1 MTMNGVNVR
10 TSHLG
15 LSLLNMRQRL
25 DDLQAQ
31 LATGKVSDTYAGMGV
46 SRGLGVGLRAQLN
59 ELAGFADT
67 IANTNL
73 RINVGSSVLTR
84 MYEIGT
90 ETRSG
95 ALKGPVD
102 LDANGQ
108 TTSQRGATAA
118 FTEVL
123 QLLNTRAGDRYLFS
137 GRAVD
142 QPAVASP
149 DDIMYGVGGQAG
161 LKQLITERLQAD
173 KGASGLGRV
182 VISSPSVTSV
192 AVAEDAVGSPF
203 GFKLAGATTTLTG
216 ATITGPAGAPPAM
229 SVDLGA
235 VNPNV
240 GEKVRFSFTLPDGT
254 TETIELTA
262 TTTTPLPPDSFAIG
276 VDTTATAANLNAAL
290 TSAMGE
296 LANTALVAASA
307 MEAADNFFSS
317 SPPLRVSGVPL
328 NTATALVAGTPAD
341 TVTWY
346 IGETGADPARGTAVS
361 RVDQSITAQYG
372 MRANEEGL
380 RWQLQNIAVYAAVT
394 TAAGPDATNQIVA
407 LNTRIVQNMST
418 QSGQQSIENIQAELS
433 GAQNAIAAAK
443 ERQTQTKSMVETL
456 LDQIEGVTNEEVA
469 TKILA
474 LQTNLQASY
483 QTTAMLYQLSLV
495 NYV

>member
-1 MTMNGVNVR
+1 MGMSGVNVR

-15 LSLLNMRQRL
+15 LSLLRMREKL

-31 LATGKVSDTYAGMGV
+31 LATGKLSNSYAGMGV

-67 IANTNL
+67 IENTNL
-73 RINVGSSVLTR
+73 RINTASSVLSR
-84 MYEIGT
+84 MYTIGT

-108 TTSQRGATAA
+108 TTAQRGATAA
-118 FTEVL
+118 FAEML
-123 QLLNTRAGDRYLFS
+123 QLMNTRAGDRYLFS

-142 QPAVASP
+142 QPAVASL
-149 DDIMYGVGGQAG
+149 DDIMYGVGSQAG
-161 LKQLITERLQAD
+161 LKQMISERLQAD
-173 KGASGLGRV
+173 QGASGLGRV
-182 VISSPSVTSV
+182 VITQPTTTSV
-192 AVAEDAVGSPF
+192 QIAEDVAGSPF
-203 GFKLAGATTTLTG
+203 GFKVSGMTTTLTG

-235 VNPNV
+235 VNPNS
-240 GEKVRFSFTLPDGT
+240 GEKVRFTLSLPDGT

-262 TTTTPLPPDSFAIG
+262 TTTTPPPAGTFAIG
-276 VDTTATAANLNAAL
+276 ADTVATATNLQAAL
-290 TSAMGE
+290 NTAVGK

-307 MEAADNFFSS
+307 MEASDNFFSS
-317 SPPLRVSGVPL
+317 SPPQRVSGAPF
-328 NTATALVAGTPAD
+328 NAATALVNGTSAD
-341 TVTWY
+341 TVSWY
-346 IGETGADPARGTAVS
+346 IGEDGADPARGTAVS
-361 RVDQSITAQYG
+361 RVDQSITVQYG
-372 MRANEEGL
+372 ARANEEGL
-380 RWQLQNIAVYAAVT
+380 RWQLQNIAVYAAIT
-394 TAAGPDATNQIVA
+394 TAAGPDATGQVVA

-418 QSGQQSIENIQAELS
+418 QSGQQSIENIQAELA
-433 GAQNAIAAAK
+433 GAQNAIKAA
-443 ERQTQTKSMVETL
+443 EDRQIQTKSMVATM

>member
-1 MTMNGVNVR
+1 MSMSGVGVR

-15 LSLLNMRQRL
+15 LSLLRMREKL

-31 LATGKVSDTYAGMGV
+31 LATGKISDTYAGMGV
-46 SRGLGVGLRAQLN
+46 SRGLGVGLRTQLN
-59 ELAGFADT
+59 ELAGYADT
-67 IANTNL
+67 IDNTNL
-73 RINVGSSVLTR
+73 RINTASTVLSGL
-84 MYEIGT
+84 YKIGT

-108 TTSQRGATAA
+108 TTAQRGASSA
-118 FTEVL
+118 FVEVL
-123 QLLNTRAGDRYLFS
+123 QMFNTRAGDRYLFS

-149 DDIMYGVGGQAG
+149 DDIMYGVGSQAG
-161 LKQLITERLQAD
+161 LKQVISERLQAD
-173 KGASGLGRV
+173 QGVGGLGRV
-182 VISSPSVTSV
+182 AISSPSVTSV
-192 AVAEDAVGSPF
+192 QVAEDVAGSPF
-203 GFKLAGATTTLTG
+203 GFKLVGATTTLTG
-216 ATITGPAGAPPAM
+216 ATVTGPAGAPPAV

-235 VNPNV
+235 VNPNN

-262 TTTTPLPPDSFAIG
+262 TTTNPPPADSFLIG

-290 TSAMGE
+290 TTSVGK
-296 LANTALVAASA
+296 LASTALVAASA
-307 MEAADNFFSS
+307 MQASDNFFG
-317 SPPLRVSGVPL
+317 SPPMRVSGAPF
-328 NTATALVAGTPAD
+328 NTATALVAGTTAN
-341 TVTWY
+341 TVSWY
-346 IGETGADPARGTAVS
+346 IGEDGPDPARGTAVS
-361 RVDQSITAQYG
+361 RVDQAITVQYG

-394 TAAGPDATNQIVA
+394 TTAGANATGQVVA
-407 LNTRIVQNMST
+407 LNTRMVQNLST
-418 QSGQQSIENIQAELS
+418 QSGQQSIENIQAELA
-433 GAQNAIAAAK
+433 GAQNAIKSA
-443 ERQTQTKSMVETL
+443 EDRQTQTKSMVATM
-456 LDQIEGVTNEEVA
+456 LDQVEGVTNEEVA